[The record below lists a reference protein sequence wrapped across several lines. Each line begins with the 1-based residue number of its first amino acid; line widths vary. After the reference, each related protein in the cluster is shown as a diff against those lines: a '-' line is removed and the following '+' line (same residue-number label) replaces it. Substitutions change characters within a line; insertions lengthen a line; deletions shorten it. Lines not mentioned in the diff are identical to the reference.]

1 MHDMEEKLKNYTE
14 LRQKAKEL
22 YDSFESVRCPALNNE
37 FVNFTSEGFTHI
49 LYRTKKSER
58 DKSTQIMRFELL
70 AKAKKLIELTTT
82 YQEHEEYYRTVE
94 RRRFKR
100 KVLEQESINDWGL
113 IGVIDNFRIKV
124 VIRKI
129 GNGQNQF
136 HSVIPAWRTKYYKDI
151 KIVSNTTKGNV
162 ADD

>member
-1 MHDMEEKLKNYTE
+1 MDEKLKNYAE
-14 LRQKAKEL
+14 LRNKAKEL
-22 YDSFESVRCPALNNE
+22 YDSFENVRCPALNNE
-37 FVNFTSEGFTHI
+37 FVNFTSEGFNHI

-82 YQEHEEYYRTVE
+82 YQEHEKYYRTIE

-100 KVLEQESINDWGL
+100 KVLEQEGINDWGL
-113 IGVIDNFRIKV
+113 IGVVDNFRIKV

-129 GNGQNQF
+129 GNGKYQF
-136 HSVIPAWRTKYYKDI
+136 YSVIPAWRTKYYKDI
-151 KIVSNTTKGNV
+151 KIVSNTTRGNV